1 VPTHFDDSVGKSTTS
16 RLSSLKKGGPDVNGS
31 DLNKNNIINP
41 TFDTL
46 TEEDCKALEAY
57 HAEVD
62 ELFYSCYEV
71 TRQGLVLKDTSSI
84 IIHKAEVTPE
94 VRSNP
99 LLSLD
104 DVQSMINSALERQTK
119 SSNKL
124 VRRLIDERDRKKLV
138 DSNVNPS
145 SSCTFNF
152 AQTNHQ
158 PSGTS
163 AGDTSQP
170 NPSAQSMNHFYSR
183 TTIDSSAPIG
193 GMPQQTT
200 TNMFEQG
207 YPHTTPSFSMPN
219 PSRAPYTPKCNGRTY
234 TNNNGNYQAM
244 YFIVAYTD
252 LIPLPDSSAGF
263 LPNSTYHN
271 AMWYNT

>member
-1 VPTHFDDSVGKSTTS
+1 MVLPSSSSRCHLTGGEVPRRSPMVPLTAVVPDKTRGSGYQNRIVWFFLFWIGASDSCPICVPTHFDDSVGKSTTS

-119 SSNKL
+119 ICNKL

-193 GMPQQTT
+193 GMP
-200 TNMFEQG
+200 
-207 YPHTTPSFSMPN
+207 
-219 PSRAPYTPKCNGRTY
+219 
-234 TNNNGNYQAM
+234 
-244 YFIVAYTD
+244 
-252 LIPLPDSSAGF
+252 
-263 LPNSTYHN
+263 
-271 AMWYNT
+271 